1 MTGIISVLKIYFN
14 EWKEE
19 ESMLKRSGIL
29 VLTLVAI
36 FVFSVSAG
44 AFAQLKIGYINSD
57 MVLKNYQA
65 AIDASKK
72 LEEESNKWGQELQR
86 MQQQFKDSQDKLQQQ
101 SLLLSEAKKKEKAQE
116 VQDLY
121 LKIQQFQ
128 NEKWGQQGE
137 YFKRQQELMGPIIQ
151 TINETIHKIGQ
162 DEGYDYIFDTVAG
175 NILFAKDKYDLT
187 DKVLKELEK
196 SSSAKTK
203 TGGK

>member
-1 MTGIISVLKIYFN
+1 
-14 EWKEE
+14 
-19 ESMLKRSGIL
+19 MLKRSGIL